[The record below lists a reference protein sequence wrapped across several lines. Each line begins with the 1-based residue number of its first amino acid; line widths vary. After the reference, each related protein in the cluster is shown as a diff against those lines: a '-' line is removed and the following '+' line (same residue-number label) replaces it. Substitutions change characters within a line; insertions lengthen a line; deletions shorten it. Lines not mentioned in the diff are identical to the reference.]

1 MAQRSVDHSIVTSYL
16 AQLNQM
22 THGVTLTSQVSQQKY
37 KQYAMQFGQ
46 TQLRLHT
53 RQQWMHKEYQMSR
66 SKSRKFADI
75 LSGNMGAI
83 LDDGL
88 INVSEITGLG
98 TAASSAATD
107 FLPSTMA
114 TATNATGSDFV
125 PVYDESAGV
134 WKRQTI
140 TVAALQGPTGATGA
154 TGAAGSNGSNGSIGA
169 DGADGAQG
177 PQGNTGATGPQGA
190 TGAQGPQGN
199 TGSQGPTGATGSQG
213 ATGPAGTPSTSVNTV
228 GSYAFLWLNQAGI
241 TAGSTRAG
249 SSLDWASSSGGRYDG
264 GTQPSGTWRLMGV
277 NGYYNGSVQNSTGFK
292 ASVYCRIS

>member
-1 MAQRSVDHSIVTSYL
+1 
-16 AQLNQM
+16 
-22 THGVTLTSQVSQQKY
+22 
-37 KQYAMQFGQ
+37 
-46 TQLRLHT
+46 
-53 RQQWMHKEYQMSR
+53 MSR

-125 PVYDESAGV
+125 PVYDASAGV

-154 TGAAGSNGSNGSIGA
+154 AGSNGSNGSNGS

-177 PQGNTGATGPQGA
+177 PQGNTGGTGPQGSQGVQGN
-190 TGAQGPQGN
+190 TGPQGSQGNTGSTGSTGPQGPQGN
-199 TGSQGPTGATGSQG
+199 TGSQG
-213 ATGPAGTPSTSVNTV
+213 ATGPAGTPATTYGTV
-228 GSYAFLWLNQAGI
+228 GSYAILKTKGASTALATNS
-241 TAGSTRAG
+241 TYAGSGLQATGFNQLQSWG
-249 SSLDWASSSGGRYDG
+249 STHDNWNNG
-264 GTQPSGTWRLMGV
+264 GTQSGTWRSM
-277 NGYYNGSVQNSTGFK
+277 
-292 ASVYCRIS
+292 ASVGPIGGWYAVGLFVRIS

>member
-1 MAQRSVDHSIVTSYL
+1 
-16 AQLNQM
+16 
-22 THGVTLTSQVSQQKY
+22 
-37 KQYAMQFGQ
+37 
-46 TQLRLHT
+46 
-53 RQQWMHKEYQMSR
+53 MSR

-114 TATNATGSDFV
+114 TATDATGSDFV
-125 PVYDESAGV
+125 PVYDASSGV
-134 WKRQTI
+134 WRKQTI

-154 TGAAGSNGSNGSIGA
+154 TGAAGSNGSIGA

-199 TGSQGPTGATGSQG
+199 TGSQGPTGSTGSQG

-228 GSYAFLWLNQAGI
+228 GSYAFLYAGVHN
-241 TAGSTRAG
+241 TATGGSNWNFNATFSG
-249 SSLDWASSSGGRYDG
+249 SQLDWSNGGGLGRNDG
-264 GTQPSGTWRLMGV
+264 GTQPAGTWRLMGCL
-277 NGYYNGSVQNSTGFK
+277 GYYNGSYHNSSEYMN
-292 ASVYCRIS
+292 SVFVRIS

>member
-1 MAQRSVDHSIVTSYL
+1 
-16 AQLNQM
+16 
-22 THGVTLTSQVSQQKY
+22 
-37 KQYAMQFGQ
+37 
-46 TQLRLHT
+46 
-53 RQQWMHKEYQMSR
+53 MSR

-125 PVYDESAGV
+125 PVYDASAGV
-134 WKRQTI
+134 WKKQTI

-154 TGAAGSNGSNGSIGA
+154 TGPAGSNGSIGADGA

-213 ATGPAGTPSTSVNTV
+213 ATGPAGTPATTYNTV
-228 GSYAFLWLNQAGI
+228 GSYALGKGNQQNTGTT
-241 TAGSTRAG
+241 TAGSGLVATNCYGYNTG
-249 SSLDWASSSGGRYDG
+249 SNNYSL
-264 GTQPSGTWRLMGV
+264 SGTWRLQ
-277 NGYYNGSVQNSTGFK
+277 GYNHGPSFSGANVSLYV
-292 ASVYCRIS
+292 RIS

>member
-1 MAQRSVDHSIVTSYL
+1 
-16 AQLNQM
+16 
-22 THGVTLTSQVSQQKY
+22 
-37 KQYAMQFGQ
+37 
-46 TQLRLHT
+46 
-53 RQQWMHKEYQMSR
+53 MSR

-75 LSGNMGAI
+75 LSGNMGNI

-88 INVSEITGLG
+88 IDATEISNLG
-98 TAASSAATD
+98 TAATAAVTD

-125 PVYDESAGV
+125 PVYDASAGV

-154 TGAAGSNGSNGSIGA
+154 TGAAGSNGSIGA

-213 ATGPAGTPSTSVNTV
+213 ATGPAGTPSTTFGAV
-228 GSYAFLWLNQAGI
+228 GSYTVAHAEASSEAQNATGVAHNG
-241 TAGSTRAG
+241 TVAGSR
-249 SSLDWASSSGGRYDG
+249 LVSSGKSTQVNQNPFNTGN
-264 GTQPSGTWRLMGV
+264 GTTAHKLDLNASGTWRNMSGGV
-277 NGYYNGSVQNSTGFK
+277 RGSYYFYTYSSLWV
-292 ASVYCRIS
+292 RIS

>member
-1 MAQRSVDHSIVTSYL
+1 
-16 AQLNQM
+16 
-22 THGVTLTSQVSQQKY
+22 
-37 KQYAMQFGQ
+37 
-46 TQLRLHT
+46 
-53 RQQWMHKEYQMSR
+53 MSR

-114 TATNATGSDFV
+114 TATDATGSDFV
-125 PVYDESAGV
+125 PVYDASAGV
-134 WKRQTI
+134 WKKQTI

-154 TGAAGSNGSNGSIGA
+154 AGSNGSNGSTGA

-190 TGAQGPQGN
+190 TGSQGPQGN
-199 TGSQGPTGATGSQG
+199 TGSQGPTGSQG
-213 ATGPAGTPSTSVNTV
+213 ATGAAGTPSTSGNAV
-228 GSYAFLWLNQAGI
+228 GSYVWAVQANNYDGAIAKFSTESASNLYPSFLNRVG
-241 TAGSTRAG
+241 G
-249 SSLDWASSSGGRYDG
+249 ASGASMYSNPGLSGNSSGASL
-264 GTQPSGTWRLMGV
+264 SGTWRAMGEGKNNV
-277 NGYYNGSVQNSTGFK
+277 ANHMGLW
-292 ASVYCRIS
+292 CRIS